1 MYNTAH
7 LMALA
12 AVCETGSFDAAARS
26 LHVTPSAVSQR
37 INALEAAAGHALV
50 QRTRPVTPTAA
61 GRVLFALARQIGL
74 LMDDADAQLR
84 GRDSSGSGTTRFSLA
99 INVDSVSTWFRPAF
113 AVIARERRILLEL
126 FIEDQDHTASL
137 LREGLA
143 MAAVTTF
150 GDPVPGCSAEPLGHM
165 RYLPV
170 CAPALLG
177 GEAATTADP
186 SRLPMVRFGLK
197 DDLHQNYLRQIGAV
211 REPPTHYIP
220 SNPEFLAAVKLG
232 LGWGI
237 LPEAQVADDVAA
249 GRLALLDRERTLSVP
264 LYWQRWRL
272 ESATLDHVSDIVRAA
287 ARAGL
292 PELDAGGSASGVA
305 SGSA

>member
-1 MYNTAH
+1 MFNTSH

-12 AVCETGSFDAAARS
+12 AVCETGSFEAAARS
-26 LHVTPSAVSQR
+26 LHVTASAVSQR

-74 LMDDADAQLR
+74 LMDDADAQLH
-84 GRDSSGSGTTRFSLA
+84 GRDSSGSGATRFSLA

-113 AVIARERRILLEL
+113 AAMARERRILLDL
-126 FIEDQDHTASL
+126 YIEDQDHTVSL

-150 GDPVPGCSAEPLGHM
+150 GDPVPGCSAEPLGYM

-170 CAPALLG
+170 CSPALLS
-177 GEAATTADP
+177 GEPATAADP

-197 DDLHQNYLRQIGAV
+197 DDLHQNYLRLIGAR

-220 SNPEFLAAVKLG
+220 SNPEFFAAVKLG

-237 LPEAQVADDVAA
+237 LPETQVADDVEA
-249 GRLALLDRERTLSVP
+249 GRLVLLDRDRTLSVP
-264 LYWQRWRL
+264 LFWQRWRL
-272 ESATLDHVSDIVRAA
+272 ESTTLDHVSEIVRTAA
-287 ARAGL
+287 GAGL
-292 PELDAGGSASGVA
+292 RRGTPGSGESVI
-305 SGSA
+305 SPSR